1 MQPEPTPTD
10 AKLENDV
17 SNLRIL
23 LAEGTGPMADLIVA
37 MLAEINVD
45 LVQNEGY
52 RNRHQADQCVGVR
65 LP

>member
-1 MQPEPTPTD
+1 MQMQPEPTPTD
-10 AKLENDV
+10 AKPENDV

-23 LAEGTGPMADLIVA
+23 LAEGTGPMADLIAA

-52 RNRHQADQCVGVR
+52 
-65 LP
+65 

>member
-1 MQPEPTPTD
+1 MQPEPTSTD

-37 MLAEINVD
+37 MPAEINVD

-52 RNRHQADQCVGVR
+52 
-65 LP
+65 

>member
-1 MQPEPTPTD
+1 MQMQPEPTPTD
-10 AKLENDV
+10 AKPENDV

-23 LAEGTGPMADLIVA
+23 LAEGTGPRADLIAA

-52 RNRHQADQCVGVR
+52 
-65 LP
+65 

>member
-1 MQPEPTPTD
+1 MHPEPTPTD
-10 AKLENDV
+10 AKPENDV
-17 SNLRIL
+17 PNSRIL

-52 RNRHQADQCVGVR
+52 
-65 LP
+65 